1 VDADDASYHGHAA
14 APRALSCGHP
24 IYRRERRPAVYASKS
39 SVHRDR
45 YVYHTLTS
53 GYNPIKV
60 PVHFKNRNCL
70 KDDIGCKAVYD
81 EDMVGVRTVS
91 SAGHYK
97 VELYESCL
105 H

>member
-1 VDADDASYHGHAA
+1 M
-14 APRALSCGHP
+14 PPIRAMRRHYEPSQVGTLSTEGSEVLP
-24 IYRRERRPAVYASKS
+24 LYASKS
-39 SVHRDR
+39 FVHRDR
-45 YVYHTLTS
+45 YFYHTLTS

-70 KDDIGCKAVYD
+70 KDDIGCEAVYD
-81 EDMVGVRTVS
+81 EDLVGVPTIS
-91 SAGHYK
+91 GAGHYK